1 MQTIESINEMQS
13 LAINLRSEK
22 KLIGFVPTLGGLHE
36 GHLSLVDYAKK
47 KADVV
52 VASIYLNPEQFG
64 PNEDFDR
71 YPRTLEN
78 DLRQLEEHKVDFVF
92 IPDTKSIYPDDYST
106 YLVEEK
112 LSAGLCG
119 ISRPIYFRG
128 VVTVVAILL
137 NIVRP
142 DFAVFGQKDAQQC
155 AVIKKFV
162 RDLRFPVEIDVCP
175 TVREKDGLA
184 MSSRNA
190 YMDDVQRKEA
200 CALYQSLQKAE
211 NFIRGG
217 EKSVNRIIEEIT
229 DYLSAFSCLR
239 LIYVLVV
246 HRDLLEP
253 LEEIAPGQSLV
264 AISAWCDDI
273 RLIDNIVI

>member
-71 YPRTLEN
+71 YPRTMEN
-78 DLRQLEEHKVDFVF
+78 DLSQLEERKVDFVF
-92 IPDTKSIYPDDYST
+92 IPDTKSIYPDDHST

-119 ISRPIYFRG
+119 ISRPVYFRG
-128 VVTVVAILL
+128 VATVVAILF

-162 RDLRFPVEIDVCP
+162 RDLRFPIEIDVCP

-190 YMDDVQRKEA
+190 YMDDVQRREA
-200 CALYQSLQKAE
+200 CALYQSLQKVE
-211 NFIRGG
+211 KMIRGG

-229 DYLSAFSCLR
+229 NYLSAFSHLR
-239 LIYVLVV
+239 LIYASVV
-246 HRDLLEP
+246 HRDSLEP
-253 LEEIAPGQSLV
+253 LGEIAPEQSLV
-264 AISAWCDDI
+264 AIAAWCDDI
-273 RLIDNIVI
+273 RIIDNIVI

>member
-1 MQTIESINEMQS
+1 MQS

-71 YPRTLEN
+71 YPRMLEK
-78 DLRQLEEHKVDFVF
+78 DLSLFEERKVDIVF
-92 IPDTKSIYPDDYST
+92 IPDTESIYPADYST

-119 ISRPIYFRG
+119 ISRPVYFRG
-128 VVTVVAILL
+128 VVTVVAILF

-162 RDLRFPVEIDVCP
+162 RDLRFPIEIDICP
-175 TVREKDGLA
+175 TVREADGLA

-190 YMDDVQRKEA
+190 YMDDAQRKEA
-200 CALYQSLQKAE
+200 GSIYHSLQMAE
-211 NFIRGG
+211 KMIRGG
-217 EKSVNRIIEEIT
+217 EKNVNCIIAEIT
-229 DYLSAFSCLR
+229 DYLSAFPRLR
-239 LIYVLVV
+239 LIYASIV
-246 HRDLLEP
+246 HRDSLEP
-253 LEEIAPGQSLV
+253 LEEIALGQSLV
-264 AISAWCDDI
+264 AIAAWCDDI
-273 RLIDNIVI
+273 RLIDNIVV